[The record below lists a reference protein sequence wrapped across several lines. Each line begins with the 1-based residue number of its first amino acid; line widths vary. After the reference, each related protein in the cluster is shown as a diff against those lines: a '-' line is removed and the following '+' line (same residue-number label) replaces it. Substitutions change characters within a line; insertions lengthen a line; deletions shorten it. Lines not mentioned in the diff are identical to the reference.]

1 MKRII
6 AIFLSFIMLFTCYIP
21 VQSQENYE
29 RDSASV
35 REESLLNEFVP
46 EYESLDDPELLSYIE
61 SLVYQDT
68 IASLNSE
75 EYFVEDVSAIY
86 ISKEY
91 MEEATFNS
99 QSNIYFGYTLEEL
112 NASFQDT
119 KYVFTLDENG
129 KTTVEE
135 LEVIEDTTMG
145 TILKNVAIGTGVI
158 LVCVTVSAV
167 TAGAPTVSVI
177 LTGSAT
183 KATTFAMS
191 SAAFGGITAGTIRGI
206 ETGEFRE
213 VVEEAAV
220 GASEGFKLGAISGAI
235 VGGASETL
243 ILKSLSKNGLKM
255 NDAALIQKESWL
267 PTEVISQLHSM
278 DEYNIYKSIGLKT
291 KLVNGK
297 TSLIPDI
304 DLKYTTKLPDG
315 TEITNLERMRKGL
328 AAIDPATGKSYEVHH
343 IGQKNNGVFAIL
355 TQEQHRGKGNFGK
368 IHHIWKDSS
377 VEHGSA
383 WKKTK
388 SDLWK
393 KLGEQLENGG
403 I

>member
-1 MKRII
+1 MTNCVY
-6 AIFLSFIMLFTCYIP
+6 A
-21 VQSQENYE
+21 QSRDVIDTNDIENTN
-29 RDSASV
+29 A
-35 REESLLNEFVP
+35 FVP
-46 EYESLDDPELLSYIE
+46 DYKSLDDPELLTYVE
-61 SLVYQDT
+61 NLVYQET

-75 EYFVEDVSAIY
+75 EYFVEDVSAVY

-91 MEEATFNS
+91 MEEVAYNS
-99 QSNIYFGYTLEEL
+99 QSNIYFGYTLDEIDEV
-112 NASFQDT
+112 FQDT
-119 KYVFTLDENG
+119 KYVFTLGENG
-129 KTTVEE
+129 ETIVKE
-135 LEVIEDTTMG
+135 LEEIEDTTME

-167 TAGAPTVSVI
+167 TAGAPAVSMI
-177 LTGSAT
+177 
-183 KATTFAMS
+183 FAMS
-191 SAAFGGITAGTIRGI
+191 ATGAKTLAISSAALGGISAGTVRGI
-206 ETGEFRE
+206 ETGDFRE
-213 VVEEAAV
+213 VIEAAAI
-220 GASEGFKLGAISGAI
+220 GASEGFKWGAISGAI
-235 VGGASETL
+235 VGGASGTF

-255 NDAALIQKESWL
+255 NDVALIQKESWL
-267 PTEVISQLHSM
+267 PTEVISQLNSM

-304 DLKYTTKLPDG
+304 DLKYTTKLPNG
-315 TEITNLERMRKGL
+315 TKITNLERMRKGL
-328 AAIDPATGKSYEVHH
+328 AAIDPSTGMAYEVHH

-355 TQEQHRGKGNFGK
+355 TQEQHRGTGNFAK
-368 IHHIWKDSS
+368 LHHIWKDSG

>member
-1 MKRII
+1 MKRIT
-6 AIFLSFIMLFTCYIP
+6 AIFLSIVLLLTNCVYT
-21 VQSQENYE
+21 QSQDIIDTD
-29 RDSASV
+29 DSIITDA
-35 REESLLNEFVP
+35 FIP
-46 EYESLDDPELLSYIE
+46 DYKSLDDPELLSYVE
-61 SLVYQDT
+61 NLVYQET
-68 IASLNSE
+68 ITSLNSE

-91 MEEATFNS
+91 MEEVAYNS
-99 QSNIYFGYTLEEL
+99 HSNIYFGYTLDEIDEV
-112 NASFQDT
+112 FQDT
-119 KYVFTLDENG
+119 KYVFTLGENG
-129 KTTVEE
+129 ETIVKE
-135 LEVIEDTTMG
+135 LEEIEDTTMEA
-145 TILKNVAIGTGVI
+145 ILKNVAIGTGVI

-167 TAGAPTVSVI
+167 TAGAPAVSMI
-177 LTGSAT
+177 
-183 KATTFAMS
+183 FAMS
-191 SAAFGGITAGTIRGI
+191 ATGAKTLAVSSAALGGISAGTVRGI
-206 ETGEFRE
+206 ETGDFGE
-213 VVEEAAV
+213 VIEAAAI
-220 GASEGFKLGAISGAI
+220 GASEGFKWGAISGAI
-235 VGGASETL
+235 IGGASGTF

-255 NDAALIQKESWL
+255 NDVALIQKESWL
-267 PTEVISQLHSM
+267 PTEVISQLNSM

-304 DLKYTTKLPDG
+304 DLKYTTKLPNG
-315 TEITNLERMRKGL
+315 TKITNLERMRKGL
-328 AAIDPATGKSYEVHH
+328 AAIDPSTGMAYEVHH

-355 TQEQHRGKGNFGK
+355 TQEQHRGTGNFAK
-368 IHHIWKDSS
+368 LHHIWKDSG

>member
-1 MKRII
+1 MMKRTT
-6 AIFLSFIMLFTCYIP
+6 AIFLSIVLLLTNCVYA
-21 VQSQENYE
+21 QSRDVIDTNDIENTN
-29 RDSASV
+29 A
-35 REESLLNEFVP
+35 FVP
-46 EYESLDDPELLSYIE
+46 DYKSLDDPELLTYVE
-61 SLVYQDT
+61 NLVYQET

-75 EYFVEDVSAIY
+75 EYFVEDVSAVY

-91 MEEATFNS
+91 MEEVAYNS
-99 QSNIYFGYTLEEL
+99 QSNIYFGYTLDEIDEV
-112 NASFQDT
+112 FQDT
-119 KYVFTLDENG
+119 KYVFTLGENG
-129 KTTVEE
+129 ETIVKE
-135 LEVIEDTTMG
+135 LEEIEDTTME

-167 TAGAPTVSVI
+167 TAGAPAVSMI
-177 LTGSAT
+177 
-183 KATTFAMS
+183 FAMS
-191 SAAFGGITAGTIRGI
+191 ATGAKTLAISSAALGGISAGTVRGI
-206 ETGEFRE
+206 ETGDFRE
-213 VVEEAAV
+213 VIEAAAI
-220 GASEGFKLGAISGAI
+220 GASEGFKWGAISGAI
-235 VGGASETL
+235 IGGASGTF

-255 NDAALIQKESWL
+255 NDVALIQKESWL
-267 PTEVISQLHSM
+267 PTEVISQLNSM

-304 DLKYTTKLPDG
+304 DLKYTTKLPNG
-315 TEITNLERMRKGL
+315 TKITNLERMRKGL
-328 AAIDPATGKSYEVHH
+328 AAIDPSTGMAYEVHH

-355 TQEQHRGKGNFGK
+355 TQEQHRGTGNFAK
-368 IHHIWKDSS
+368 LHHIWKDSG

>member
-6 AIFLSFIMLFTCYIP
+6 TLCISIVMIFTCLIP
-21 VQSQENYE
+21 VKAGPSDNNKKKEMTS
-29 RDSASV
+29 DV
-35 REESLLNEFVP
+35 FVP
-46 EYESLDDPELLSYIE
+46 DYKSLDDPELLSYVE
-61 SLVYQDT
+61 NSVYQET

-75 EYFVEDVSAIY
+75 EYFVEDVSAVY

-91 MEEATFNS
+91 MEEVAYNS
-99 QSNIYFGYTLEEL
+99 QSNIYFGYTLDEIDEV
-112 NASFQDT
+112 FQDT
-119 KYVFTLDENG
+119 KYVFTLGENG
-129 KTTVEE
+129 ETVVKE
-135 LEVIEDTTMG
+135 LEEIEDTTME

-167 TAGAPTVSVI
+167 TAGTPAVSMI
-177 LTGSAT
+177 
-183 KATTFAMS
+183 FAMS
-191 SAAFGGITAGTIRGI
+191 ATGAKTLAISSAALGGISAGTVRGI
-206 ETGEFRE
+206 ETGDFGEAI
-213 VVEEAAV
+213 EAAAI
-220 GASEGFKLGAISGAI
+220 GASEGFKWGAISGAI
-235 VGGASETL
+235 VGSASETL

-267 PTEVISQLHSM
+267 PTEVISQLHSI

-304 DLKYTTKLPDG
+304 DLKYTTKLPNG

-343 IGQKNNGVFAIL
+343 IGQKNDGIFAIL
-355 TQEQHRGKGNFGK
+355 TQEQHRGEGNFAK
-368 IHHIWKDSS
+368 LHNVWKDSG